1 MKRKQAV
8 LPGKWHLTMNSNGK
22 IVVASEESAT
32 PDVVAGL
39 TILFARV
46 IANLLHT
53 TESDARNL
61 LALSYQEIT

>member
-1 MKRKQAV
+1 MKRKQVV
-8 LPGKWHLTMNSNGK
+8 LPGKWHLTMNSSGRV
-22 IVVASEESAT
+22 VVASEESAT

-53 TESDARNL
+53 TESDARSL
-61 LALSYQEIT
+61 LALSYQERT

>member
-1 MKRKQAV
+1 MKRKQVV

-22 IVVASEESAT
+22 IVVASEESAI

-53 TESDARNL
+53 TEEDARSL
-61 LALSYQEIT
+61 LALSYKEVA

>member
-8 LPGKWHLTMNSNGK
+8 LPGKWHLTMNSSGR
-22 IVVASEESAT
+22 IVIASEESAT

-53 TESDARNL
+53 TESDARSL
-61 LALSYQEIT
+61 LALSYKEVA

>member
-1 MKRKQAV
+1 MGKQRMT

-22 IVVASEESAT
+22 IVVASEESAI

-53 TESDARNL
+53 TEEDARSL
-61 LALSYQEIT
+61 LALSYKEVA